1 MKTSKLLA
9 QARPSVENG
18 DTRYICL
25 AIARLLNKK
34 RRLTRSDIQ
43 AARRARDH
51 IMTLLHPCI
60 SLEQWLTKRGVK
72 TWAVTDP
79 VRRTKL
85 RQTRLN
91 WMDDLI
97 TYFEAKGD

>member
-9 QARPSVENG
+9 QARPLVENG

-25 AIARLLNKK
+25 AIARLLDKK
-34 RRLTRSDIQ
+34 RRPTRPEIQ
-43 AARRARDH
+43 AARRARDR
-51 IMTLLHPCI
+51 IMTLLHPYI
-60 SLEQWLTKRGVK
+60 SLEQWLTRRGVRVR
-72 TWAVTDP
+72 AVADP
-79 VRRTKL
+79 ARGAKL

-91 WMDDLI
+91 WIDDLI